1 MRLVLFVVQV
11 VVVIV
16 AGLSVGGYLADFIKR
31 RF

>member
-1 MRLVLFVVQV
+1 MRLVMLVVQF

-16 AGLSVGGYLADFIKR
+16 AGLSVGGALADFIKR